1 MSAALAGSLKPAK
14 VIRVPGTIFAGFVT
28 HAFNLSFVQVIF
40 ACVSAAEY
48 EKPATDAALRPAT
61 PNRFGPMADRGE
73 FFNSTDVIMK
83 PGPANRFIRGGEIGE
98 RWYLWYEH
106 GGIAYYRNIV
116 LFSSDPSG
124 TPHIIGEEQGLW
136 IDNLCALTDA
146 LLRRSH

>member
-1 MSAALAGSLKPAK
+1 MRAGAAALIASALVFGAARAAPANASLQAAFTCKLSHPSKDVASLAK
-14 VIRVPGTIFAGFVT
+14 MPTPIRKFI
-28 HAFNLSFVQVIF
+28 
-40 ACVSAAEY
+40 AEH
-48 EKPATDAALRPAT
+48 
-61 PNRFGPMADRGE
+61 FGPMADRGE